1 MSVQKKKEEAKH
13 HGGLATVGT
22 RRRLLLGMA
31 LRRARPGAGSADVFL
46 RERTA
51 MATWTDLSEILAG
64 LPWAVVGAVATRA
77 YMPERATQDL
87 DVLVAARDVSQV
99 RVRLERA
106 GFSEVQDLAIGGTT
120 WRSPTGSLVDVIESR
135 EPWVHEALQDLKRDP
150 QGLPVLSR
158 PYLVL
163 MKVQA
168 GRAQDLADAARMLGF
183 ASEEERQ
190 STRVLFGR
198 YLPDALE
205 DLESLITLGKIEA
218 GESGHGR

>member
-1 MSVQKKKEEAKH
+1 MVA
-13 HGGLATVGT
+13 
-22 RRRLLLGMA
+22 RRKLLLEMA
-31 LRRARPGAGSADVFL
+31 IRRARPGAGSADVFL

-51 MATWTDLSEILAG
+51 IVAWPDLTEIFTG
-64 LPWAVVGAVATRA
+64 LRWAVAGAVATRA

-87 DVLVAARDVSQV
+87 DVLVAAGDAREIRS
-99 RVRLERA
+99 RLERA
-106 GFSEVQDLAIGGTT
+106 GFTKVQELVIGGTT

-135 EPWVHEALQDLKRDP
+135 EAWVGEALQDLRRDP

-163 MKVQA
+163 MKVQS

-183 ASEEERQ
+183 ASEEERKM
-190 STRVLFGR
+190 TRGLFTR

-205 DLESLITLGKIEA
+205 DLESLITLGKLEA
-218 GESGHGR
+218 GEATTR